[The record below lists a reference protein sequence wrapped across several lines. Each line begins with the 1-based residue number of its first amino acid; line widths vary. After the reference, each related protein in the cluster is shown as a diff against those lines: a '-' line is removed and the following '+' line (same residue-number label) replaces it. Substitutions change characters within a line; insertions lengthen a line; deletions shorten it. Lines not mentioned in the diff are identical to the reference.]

1 MDDPTPGDVESRR
14 VKIALIGDVHAN
26 LPALEAVLSHAKQ
39 EGAQTIWN
47 VGDLLGYGAFPDEV
61 VQQLYQEKAMS
72 IVGNYDLK
80 VLKFKR
86 KQDKW
91 RETKHPLKFLA
102 FQWARDHLSKKSR
115 KYLSGLPQEIRLE
128 VGGKRILLTHGS
140 PASGEEPLTPT
151 TSQARL
157 RELARIAM
165 ADLILCGHSHQP
177 FARQVENVWFI
188 NAGSV
193 GRPDD
198 GDPRPGYAIMDLG
211 SGGVHVCHH
220 RLEYDVERAA
230 GAIRACGLP
239 EAFVQMTLQGCS
251 LDAVL
256 GHWAFSRRTPR

>member
-1 MDDPTPGDVESRR
+1 MDDPTPGDVESRI
-14 VKIALIGDVHAN
+14 VKVALIGDVHAN
-26 LPALEAVLSHAKQ
+26 LPALEAVLSHAKR
-39 EGAQTIWN
+39 EGAETIWN
-47 VGDLLGYGAFPDEV
+47 VGDFLGYGAFPDEV
-61 VQQLYQEKAMS
+61 VRQLHQEEALS

-102 FQWARDHLSKKSR
+102 FQWARDRLSKKSR
-115 KYLSGLPQEIRLE
+115 TYLRALPRDIRLE
-128 VGGKRILLTHGS
+128 VGGKRVLLTHGS
-140 PASGEEPLTPT
+140 PASDEEPLTPT

-157 RELARIAM
+157 RELAQIAM

-188 NAGSV
+188 NTGSV

-198 GDPRPGYAIMDLG
+198 GDPRPCYAVMELG
-211 SGGVHVCHH
+211 PGGMQLCHH

-239 EAFVQMTLQGCS
+239 EAFVQMTLQGRS

-256 GHWAFSRRTPR
+256 GQ